1 MSKDK
6 LYTLIYVLKDDVVLL
21 GMKKRGF
28 GVGRWNGFGGKVMD
42 GEDIA
47 AGAKRYE
54 RHGEYFDLKD
64 SLLFVVHILCTA
76 YLQNNRKPRMYFEE

>member
-47 AGAKRYE
+47 AGAKRYV
-54 RHGEYFDLKD
+54 RHGEYSIWKTPC
-64 SLLFVVHILCTA
+64 SLL
-76 YLQNNRKPRMYFEE
+76 YMYCARPT